1 MLVHYT
7 CNNTNYLFILLETC
21 VTCVTSV
28 TLPRHL
34 PTIVSARKPNKTAK
48 TFEKIGKTSE
58 KDRENSMV
66 SEPSSTSEAN
76 KFFAKNSCSPKTF
89 QSAKGLYGN
98 GEITTPKRRSRRGL
112 QQLTEAAQDS
122 MLSM

>member
-7 CNNTNYLFILLETC
+7 RNNTNYLFILLETC

-34 PTIVSARKPNKTAK
+34 PTENNTFLCLRTHQNRKNFRENRKN
-48 TFEKIGKTSE
+48 FRE
-58 KDRENSMV
+58 DRENSMV

-76 KFFAKNSCSPKTF
+76 K
-89 QSAKGLYGN
+89 L
-98 GEITTPKRRSRRGL
+98 ER
-112 QQLTEAAQDS
+112 
-122 MLSM
+122 